1 MIRIIADEPRHTGQ
15 AALPHHNIQYMQAK
29 AVKKKE
35 NIGGG
40 FDIGNINAGSELYY
54 PNICGMKN
62 KTKIHFLTASMQEDS
77 WIEIW
82 DNLEEKENRSL

>member
-1 MIRIIADEPRHTGQ
+1 MPSLLVLMQTRVNYQGSSQ
-15 AALPHHNIQYMQAK
+15 WYMQAK

-54 PNICGMKN
+54 PNICGMK
-62 KTKIHFLTASMQEDS
+62 K
-77 WIEIW
+77 
-82 DNLEEKENRSL
+82 